1 MIHTEILN
9 FLRDAQFRI
18 GELTEEIDEL
28 YNIGEIESP
37 KAKHRLRLELLT
49 FMEILY
55 EINWTIEGTSYN
67 HVLTNTDPVVYV
79 APWTEQMIL
88 DEIERLR
95 IRCGMSEQPLM
106 TFVPFYTEIVKL
118 VESSTPGG
126 DGGGI
131 DVEGT
136 FRQMLMFD
144 ASGNLFAIDVDPYAG
159 MKPSETITDYFQG
172 RP

>member
-37 KAKHRLRLELLT
+37 KVKHRLRLELLT
-49 FMEILY
+49 FMEVLY
-55 EINWTIEGTSYN
+55 EINWTIDGTSYN
-67 HVLTNTDPVVYV
+67 HIVSHPGEEYI

-88 DEIERLR
+88 DEIEYLR
-95 IRCGMSEQPLM
+95 IHCGMSEQPLM
-106 TFVPFYTEIVKL
+106 TFVPFFTEIVNE
-118 VESSTPGG
+118 VVNADNNFPGG
-126 DGGGI
+126 GVTI
-131 DVEGT
+131 TGT
-136 FRQMLMFD
+136 NRQMLMFN
-144 ASGNLFAIDVDPYAG
+144 SSNELFSTDIDPYGG
-159 MKPSETITDYFQG
+159 MKPNETINEYFSG

>member
-1 MIHTEILN
+1 MIHDKILD

-37 KAKHRLRLELLT
+37 KDKHRLRLELLT

-55 EINWTIEGTSYN
+55 EINWKLDGTSYN
-67 HVLTNTDPVVYV
+67 HVLTHPSPAVYV

-88 DEIERLR
+88 GEIEYLR

-106 TFVPFYTEIVKL
+106 TFVPFYTEIVNNIIT
-118 VESSTPGG
+118 EQTSTI
-126 DGGGI
+126 GGGI
-131 DVEGT
+131 TVQGVHK
-136 FRQMLMFD
+136 QILMF
-144 ASGNLFAIDVDPYAG
+144 NLSNELVAVDLDSYAG
-159 MKPSETITDYFQG
+159 MKPNETINDYFSG
-172 RP
+172 RL